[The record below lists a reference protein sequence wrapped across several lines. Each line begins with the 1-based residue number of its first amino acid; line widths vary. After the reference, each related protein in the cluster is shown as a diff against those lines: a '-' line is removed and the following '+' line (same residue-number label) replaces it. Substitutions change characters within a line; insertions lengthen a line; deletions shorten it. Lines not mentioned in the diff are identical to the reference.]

1 MENLNGSSNLGNLS
15 YTGNQFQLPPR
26 SPILFNFPPHFSSV
40 VRAEGFPNPTHEFQA
55 YHQRASSDS
64 ILQEEQP
71 SWLEDLLEEPD
82 TETQCFKGHRR
93 SFSDS
98 FAYSDATVPKASKNE
113 ERGFKDINAGTP
125 NECHNHEHYHHEV
138 SHALL
143 HNTNRCKPS
152 DLNEFWESSS
162 VTAVTYSNGFM
173 STNDTM
179 TLQTT
184 EPSCISKKS
193 DSIVKAVQEEPFV
206 SSTVGSD
213 SSQITNAPA
222 NNNDTK
228 CSRQVRK
235 LRYIVQLERHL
246 QALQA
251 RGSEASAQLE
261 FLDQYNLILGMEN
274 RALKYR
280 LDTLQQQQLIKYT
293 SDDIK
298 LVYVVGIVEH
308 EMLEREVARLRNL
321 YQQQQQQQ
329 QQLQQQ
335 QSTRRR
341 SKTRDLDCQHAN
353 VFVVRH

>member
-15 YTGNQFQLPPR
+15 YTGSQFQLPPR
-26 SPILFNFPPHFSSV
+26 SPNLFNFPPHFSPV
-40 VRAEGFPNPTHEFQA
+40 VRTDNSFPNPTHEFQA
-55 YHQRASSDS
+55 YHQRTSSDS

-71 SWLEDLLEEPD
+71 SWLEDLLDEPD
-82 TETQCFKGHRR
+82 TQTQGFRGHSR

-98 FAYSDATVPKASKNE
+98 FTYFDATVPKASQKE
-113 ERGFKDINAGTP
+113 ECGFKDINAGTP
-125 NECHNHEHYHHEV
+125 NECHNYEHYHEQV

-143 HNTNRCKPS
+143 HNTNPCKPS
-152 DLNEFWESSS
+152 DMNEFWESSS
-162 VTAVTYSNGFM
+162 STSAVTYLSNGFI
-173 STNDTM
+173 STNDSMT
-179 TLQTT
+179 TLQTSET
-184 EPSCISKKS
+184 SCTSKKS
-193 DSIVKAVQEEPFV
+193 DSIVKTDQEEPFV

-213 SSQITNAPA
+213 CSQTTNPPA
-222 NNNDTK
+222 NNKDSKRSKQQTTHG
-228 CSRQVRK
+228 SRVRK

-251 RGSEASAQLE
+251 RGTEASAELE

-280 LDTLQQQQLIKYT
+280 LDTLQQQQLIKHM
-293 SDDIK
+293 
-298 LVYVVGIVEH
+298 EH
-308 EMLEREVARLRNL
+308 EMLERELARLRNL
-321 YQQQQQQQ
+321 YQQ

-353 VFVVRH
+353 LFVVRH